1 MTRDELAEAV
11 VHAASVEFT
20 RSGRPG
26 GQHVNTSSTQV
37 ILRVPLDRLGLD
49 GATTDRVRRRL
60 GHRVTD
66 AGDLLIRS
74 SETRS
79 QHDNRERAVARAV
92 ALIDDARVRRRPRK
106 PTRPGRAA
114 RERRLTA
121 KRIRSRRKDDRR
133 PPRPE

>member
-11 VHAASVEFT
+11 VRAASVEFT
-20 RSGRPG
+20 RSGGPG

-92 ALIDDARVRRRPRK
+92 ALIDDARVRRR
-106 PTRPGRAA
+106 
-114 RERRLTA
+114 
-121 KRIRSRRKDDRR
+121 
-133 PPRPE
+133 